1 MSNSPEISVIIPAY
15 NCEKTIQQT
24 VNSVLQQTFVDFEL
38 IIINDGSK
46 DSTLNV
52 ISKIEDARL
61 KVFSFENA
69 GGNISRNRGL
79 NLAVGKYI
87 SFLDADDIWT
97 PDKLELQLEALQ
109 KNQNAHVAYSWTDY
123 IDEEDNFLVSGRR
136 VSVNGDVYEKLLI
149 NNFLENGSNPLIC
162 REALIELGGFDES
175 LKAAQDWDM
184 WLRLAAK
191 YSFVAVPKVQIL
203 YRVSS
208 QSLSANLTRQEK
220 YCLQVLENL
229 SQLRPPKSKSTLSL
243 SKANIYKYLT
253 CKALQEPFT
262 KPKGI
267 LALKFLYK
275 YLLND
280 NHRINHINFLIK
292 LLLKILVILTLPTS
306 ISTKLLSRIKLENSK
321 KSLLQ

>member
-1 MSNSPEISVIIPAY
+1 MNDSPLISVIIPAY
-15 NCEKTIQQT
+15 NCEKTIQET
-24 VNSVLQQTFVDFEL
+24 INSVLQQTFTDFEL
-38 IIINDGSK
+38 IVINDGSQ
-46 DSTLNV
+46 DATLDV
-52 ISKIEDARL
+52 IGKIQDPRL

-69 GGNISRNRGL
+69 GGNVSRNRGL
-79 NLAVGKYI
+79 NQAVGNYI

-97 PDKLELQLEALQ
+97 PDKLKSQLEALQ
-109 KNQNAHVAYSWTDY
+109 KTPDAHVAYSWTDY
-123 IDEEDNFLVSGRR
+123 IDEEGKFIVSGRR

-162 REALIELGGFDES
+162 REALIDLGGFDES

-191 YSFVAVPKVQIL
+191 YSFVGVPKVQIL

-208 QSLSANLTRQEK
+208 QSLSTNLTRQEK
-220 YCLQVLENL
+220 SCLQVLENL
-229 SQLRPPKSKSTLSL
+229 SQIKPPKNKNTLSL

-267 LALKFLYK
+267 QALNFLSK
-275 YLLND
+275 YLIYEK
-280 NHRINHINFLIK
+280 HRFKQRNFFAK
-292 LLLKILVILTLPTS
+292 LLLKILAIIILPTS
-306 ISTKLLSRIKLENSK
+306 ISTNLLSIVKVENK
-321 KSLLQ
+321 KN